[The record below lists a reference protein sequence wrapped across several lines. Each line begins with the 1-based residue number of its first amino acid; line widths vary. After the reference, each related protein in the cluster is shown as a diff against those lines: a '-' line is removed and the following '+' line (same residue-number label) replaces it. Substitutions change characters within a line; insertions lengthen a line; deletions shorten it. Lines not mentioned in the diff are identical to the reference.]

1 MARCLPRTAT
11 GIRLGGRR
19 ASIGRRT
26 DPHHRPYRKESHV
39 HRPWRRFARRFQ
51 PRRLASPLH
60 RPVVLLIVGATLL
73 LVGILGFLAE
83 SKFDTSIGGDSG
95 SLDGE
100 DFLIF
105 EVNGWH
111 NVVHIASGAFLLLM
125 SSRHA
130 RARTG
135 ALAFGAIY
143 GLVALIGLIDGHD
156 VLGIIPIDPADNV
169 LHVLL
174 AGSALA
180 VGLLSDRDRR
190 DERDDATDG
199 RYERDGTTT
208 TPLAREPSL

>member
-1 MARCLPRTAT
+1 MSTAPRGASRVGPSRADHTGSQNRSTAQW
-11 GIRLGGRR
+11 
-19 ASIGRRT
+19 
-26 DPHHRPYRKESHV
+26 YC
-39 HRPWRRFARRFQ
+39 
-51 PRRLASPLH
+51 
-60 RPVVLLIVGATLL
+60 LIVGATLL
-73 LVGILGFLAE
+73 LVGVLGFLAE
-83 SKFDTSIGGDSG
+83 SKFDTSSGGDQG
-95 SLDGE
+95 ALDGE

-111 NVVHIASGAFLLLM
+111 NVVHILSGVFLLLM

-130 RARTG
+130 RARMG

-143 GLVALIGLIDGHD
+143 GLVAVIGLIDGHD

-190 DERDDATDG
+190 NERGTPTSG
-199 RYERDGTTT
+199 RFARDGTAT
-208 TPLAREPSL
+208 TPRSREHSL

>member
-1 MARCLPRTAT
+1 MSTAP
-11 GIRLGGRR
+11 GGASRVAPSQAGSRR
-19 ASIGRRT
+19 GRST
-26 DPHHRPYRKESHV
+26 AQWYC
-39 HRPWRRFARRFQ
+39 
-51 PRRLASPLH
+51 
-60 RPVVLLIVGATLL
+60 LIVGATLL
-73 LVGILGFLAE
+73 LVGVLGFLAE

-95 SLDGE
+95 GLDGE

-111 NVVHIASGAFLLLM
+111 NLVHIASGAFLLLM

-143 GLVALIGLIDGHD
+143 GLVAVIGLIDGHD

-180 VGLLSDRDRR
+180 VGLFSDRDRR
-190 DERDDATDG
+190 HERGDATDG
-199 RYERDGTTT
+199 RFERDATTSP
-208 TPLAREPSL
+208 PLARERSL

>member
-1 MARCLPRTAT
+1 MFAAPGGASRAASVRTGQPGSRDRSTAQWYCL
-11 GIRLGGRR
+11 
-19 ASIGRRT
+19 
-26 DPHHRPYRKESHV
+26 V
-39 HRPWRRFARRFQ
+39 
-51 PRRLASPLH
+51 
-60 RPVVLLIVGATLL
+60 VGATLL

-83 SKFDTSIGGDSG
+83 AKFDTSGGGDPG
-95 SLDGE
+95 RLDGE

-111 NVVHIASGAFLLLM
+111 NVVHILSGAFLLLM

-143 GLVALIGLIDGHD
+143 GLVAVIGLIDGHD

-174 AGSALA
+174 AGTGLA
-180 VGLLSDRDRR
+180 VGLLPDRDRDHGR
-190 DERDDATDG
+190 HDARTGRFERHESA
-199 RYERDGTTT
+199 T
-208 TPLAREPSL
+208 TPRQRERAL

>member
-1 MARCLPRTAT
+1 M
-11 GIRLGGRR
+11 RLGGRR

-26 DPHHRPYRKESHV
+26 DPHNRLYERNHMSTAPGGASRVSSSQAGS
-39 HRPWRRFARRFQ
+39 RRGRSTAQ
-51 PRRLASPLH
+51 WYC
-60 RPVVLLIVGATLL
+60 LIVGATLL
-73 LVGILGFLAE
+73 LVGVLGFLAE

-111 NVVHIASGAFLLLM
+111 NIVHIASGAFLLLM

-135 ALAFGAIY
+135 ALVFGAIY
-143 GLVALIGLIDGHD
+143 GLVAVIGLIDGHD

-180 VGLLSDRDRR
+180 VGLLSDRDRVDEPADDR
-190 DERDDATDG
+190 DPRFERTP
-199 RYERDGTTT
+199 TTT
-208 TPLAREPSL
+208 TPRARDRAL

>member
-1 MARCLPRTAT
+1 MSTAP
-11 GIRLGGRR
+11 GGASR
-19 ASIGRRT
+19 AAPSRSGSRDRST
-26 DPHHRPYRKESHV
+26 AQWYC
-39 HRPWRRFARRFQ
+39 
-51 PRRLASPLH
+51 
-60 RPVVLLIVGATLL
+60 LIVGATLL
-73 LVGILGFLAE
+73 LVGALGFLAE
-83 SKFDTSIGGDSG
+83 AKFDTSSGGDPG
-95 SLDGE
+95 ALDGE

-125 SSRHA
+125 STRHA

-143 GLVALIGLIDGHD
+143 GLVAVIGLIDGHD

-180 VGLLSDRDRR
+180 VGLLSDRDHRTDVRSERR
-190 DERDDATDG
+190 
-199 RYERDGTTT
+199 GTTA
-208 TPLAREPSL
+208 TPRAGDGAPGARTARRSG

>member
-1 MARCLPRTAT
+1 MSTAP
-11 GIRLGGRR
+11 GGASR
-19 ASIGRRT
+19 AAPSRT
-26 DPHHRPYRKESHV
+26 DSRGRSTAQWYC
-39 HRPWRRFARRFQ
+39 
-51 PRRLASPLH
+51 
-60 RPVVLLIVGATLL
+60 LIVGATLV
-73 LVGILGFLAE
+73 LVGLLGFLAE
-83 SKFDTSIGGDSG
+83 AKFDTSSGGDPG
-95 SLDGE
+95 ALDGE

-125 SSRHA
+125 SSKHA

-174 AGSALA
+174 AASALA

-190 DERDDATDG
+190 NERRAATSG
-199 RYERDGTTT
+199 RFDRDGTAT
-208 TPLAREPSL
+208 TPRSREHSL

>member
-1 MARCLPRTAT
+1 MATARRGASRTADRT
-11 GIRLGGRR
+11 EPRGRST
-19 ASIGRRT
+19 AQW
-26 DPHHRPYRKESHV
+26 YC
-39 HRPWRRFARRFQ
+39 
-51 PRRLASPLH
+51 
-60 RPVVLLIVGATLL
+60 LIIGATLL
-73 LVGILGFLAE
+73 LVGVLGFLAE
-83 SKFDTSIGGDSG
+83 AKFDTSSGGDPG
-95 SLDGE
+95 ALDGE

-111 NVVHIASGAFLLLM
+111 NVVHILSGLFLLVM

-143 GLVALIGLIDGHD
+143 GLVAIIGLIDGHD
-156 VLGIIPIDPADNV
+156 VLGVIPVDPADNV

-190 DERDDATDG
+190 DVRGDATG
-199 RYERDGTTT
+199 ARFERGS
-208 TPLAREPSL
+208 TPPVRERERAL